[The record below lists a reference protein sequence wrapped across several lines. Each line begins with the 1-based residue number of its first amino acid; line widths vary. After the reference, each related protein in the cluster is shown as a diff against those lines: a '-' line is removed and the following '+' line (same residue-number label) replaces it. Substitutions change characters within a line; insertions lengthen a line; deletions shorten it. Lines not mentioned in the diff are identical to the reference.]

1 VVSGSDEEGR
11 NNPVPEVYTPGAGLM
26 PLAAAQLSLPNYP
39 YLFVL
44 PDGRVFYAGP
54 SNPTRTLEVGPQI
67 WTPVGNSQIGGGSAV
82 MYAPGQVLKSGGGDP
97 ATARAVIIDM
107 TQESPA
113 WREVAPMAFPR
124 RRHNLTV
131 LPDGKV
137 LVTGGT
143 QVGNEEA
150 QAVYAA
156 ELWDPVSESWT
167 TLASMQVARMYHSTA
182 LLLPDGRVLSAGG
195 NGKLS
200 AELYAPP
207 YLFAGPP
214 PEIAAAPAR
223 LAYGASFEVATPEA
237 ASIAAVA
244 LLRPSAVTHAYNQEQ
259 RYIRLR
265 FEPTEEGALAV
276 QAPADANLALPG
288 YYMLFLVTTTGVP
301 SRAWF
306 LQIGGEQSTPGAR
319 ASLRVG
325 SIRPRDDATGER

>member
-1 VVSGSDEEGR
+1 
-11 NNPVPEVYTPGAGLM
+11 M
-26 PLAAAQLSLPNYP
+26 PLAAAPLSLPNYP

-54 SNPTRTLEVGPQI
+54 SNPTRTLEVEPQT
-67 WTPVGNSQIGGGSAV
+67 WTPVGNSPIGGGSAV

-107 TQESPA
+107 SQESPA
-113 WREVAPMAFPR
+113 WREVSPMAFPR

-167 TLASMQVARMYHSTA
+167 TLASMHVARMYHSTA
-182 LLLPDGRVLSAGG
+182 LLLPDGRVHSAGG
-195 NGKLS
+195 NGKLN

-237 ASIAAVA
+237 ASIAAGGWCGGPTVDA
-244 LLRPSAVTHAYNQEQ
+244 PCDVRWSPPSQQLT
-259 RYIRLR
+259 RLR
-265 FEPTEEGALAV
+265 VAPQLQAQDREGHDSVLV
-276 QAPADANLALPG
+276 DRCTWC
-288 YYMLFLVTTTGVP
+288 MLV
-301 SRAWF
+301 
-306 LQIGGEQSTPGAR
+306 
-319 ASLRVG
+319 
-325 SIRPRDDATGER
+325 